1 MSVRGWCRRLH
12 DEGYLVAFAAVA
24 VAGEFVGAVLAL
36 ARVHAGVS
44 AGTLTWPLTLAVS
57 AATCWWVLRACGFA
71 AAGPTAGWYVLLALG
86 LRAAT
91 RSLGAALLSGPL
103 TAVAPLAARALVLR
117 LWGDAPEASPTH
129 PGPMR
134 TLHERGYFVAVAGAA
149 LVGPLVSLL
158 LTAVAVAG
166 LSGGNL
172 LVAGLVVVVAL
183 GSTSL
188 GAAVIGCWLAL
199 QLCGF
204 ARAKQT
210 ALWLIPIYVGGGVA
224 TFVSAVDPTV
234 PLVAG
239 PVAARALAL
248 VGTSRR
254 ASAATEHTPS

>member
-1 MSVRGWCRRLH
+1 M
-12 DEGYLVAFAAVA
+12 
-24 VAGEFVGAVLAL
+24 
-36 ARVHAGVS
+36 
-44 AGTLTWPLTLAVS
+44 
-57 AATCWWVLRACGFA
+57 
-71 AAGPTAGWYVLLALG
+71 
-86 LRAAT
+86 
-91 RSLGAALLSGPL
+91 
-103 TAVAPLAARALVLR
+103 
-117 LWGDAPEASPTH
+117 
-129 PGPMR
+129 
-134 TLHERGYFVAVAGAA
+134 AGAA